1 MTLAH
6 VGGLPLEETLATGG
20 PALLTALGA
29 LAAQLRA
36 RRIRGRSSAR
46 RPDRGAADRAATD
59 QHRS

>member
-6 VGGLPLEETLATGG
+6 VAGLPLEETLATGG

-36 RRIRGRSSAR
+36 RRTRR
-46 RPDRGAADRAATD
+46 RPPARDRDGGRAGGGAAPDR
-59 QHRS
+59 